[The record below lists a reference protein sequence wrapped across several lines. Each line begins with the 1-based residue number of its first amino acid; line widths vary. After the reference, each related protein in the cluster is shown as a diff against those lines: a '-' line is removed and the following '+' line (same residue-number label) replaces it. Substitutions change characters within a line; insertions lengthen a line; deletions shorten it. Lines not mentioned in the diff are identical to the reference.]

1 MWPRSI
7 TELYSSS
14 SVPSQLCRDIV
25 PTYTMTKT
33 IEFFFDISSPWT
45 CLAFHNIQKRLANS
59 GTAIRWRPFLVGG
72 VHNQVNAAYV
82 EARANNLSQPKW
94 RQLAQSLLDWAALSE
109 VTMNFP
115 SQYFPLRSV
124 HAMRFCCALEHDPP
138 ALVRFATAAFE
149 AYYTD
154 QRNLD
159 DPDVLVAIAHQA
171 GFDGEGLRAQ
181 SQLQS
186 IKDHLRANT
195 DEAIA
200 RGSFGSPS
208 IFVPF
213 GDGERLYFGND
224 QLPLVEWALR
234 QSP

>member
-1 MWPRSI
+1 MMI
-7 TELYSSS
+7 GVVAVVVY
-14 SVPSQLCRDIV
+14 VCIV
-25 PTYTMTKT
+25 TKS
-33 IEFFFDISSPWT
+33 IEFFFDLSSPWT
-45 CLAFHNIQKRLANS
+45 CLAFHNLQKRLA
-59 GTAIRWRPFLVGG
+59 GTDTTIRWRPFLVGG
-72 VHNQVNAAYV
+72 VHNQVNEAYV
-82 EARANNLSQPKW
+82 EAREKNISQPKW
-94 RQLAQSLLDWAALSE
+94 RQLAQSLMDWAALSG

-124 HAMRFCCALEHDPP
+124 HAMRFCCALEHDQS

-149 AYYTD
+149 AYYTN

-159 DPDVLVAIAHQA
+159 DPEVLASIAQDA
-171 GFDGEGLRAQ
+171 GFDGEALCAQ
-181 SQLQS
+181 SKEQT

-200 RGSFGSPS
+200 RGAFGSPS

-224 QLPLVEWALR
+224 QLPLVEWALGL
-234 QSP
+234 SPERP